1 MSKTRMGK
9 RVASLLLSLVMML
22 SLLPTTVYATGG
34 TGETSDVI
42 VEETNTSDDN
52 TVGGTTGNPELTGE
66 DEGGGAAN
74 VSEGETAT
82 VATIGSAT
90 YESLDEAITA
100 VADGQTIVVNA
111 GEYTLNGSLNYT
123 GKAFTIAAADGADVS
138 FDMSAAVAL
147 HGAKITFNNVTFD
160 YKTNGNYIGLQHT
173 DTLVYNNCTING
185 MVFLYAVNETFNGC
199 TFNQTSAGAYNV
211 WTYGAQNVAF
221 NGCTFNCVGRCVL
234 VYNEGANHKTDLTVT
249 KTSFNASAPVTGK
262 AAIEIDTSLM
272 AGGATITVDEQT
284 TAAGFD
290 NGSNSGNSLWN
301 DKMQTADT
309 NKNTTVTVAG
319 ETVFEPKATA
329 SAVATTKDG
338 REYATL
344 TEALAAVTESN
355 PLTSVTEEA
364 WPAATP
370 VYYNGSFYATI
381 GELLYDAQQKTGA
394 ITPENAPDTA
404 VIYCRPGTTI
414 PTGKASHPSFVT
426 STTIYG
432 NGATLS
438 GVTEW
443 DVENYYTL
451 TKDITINLYSL
462 NGGASVWG
470 TRRSDYAVTVNMV
483 DCKDAHEVLFNYGSG
498 NGRVDVTVKDSTF
511 LKSGGAAH
519 GWPVSINCLGSLLV
533 DGCTFDGVTTG
544 VVVNVKQPSENG
556 KMAVTVKN
564 STFNNVTGQDSNKG
578 ALRVTGQQACDI
590 DLTIENVAFTGT
602 HADPEDITIGNVKS
616 EENLGKVSYNIS
628 GTDASMTTH
637 KAGATEAAKETLVS
651 GTTYTG
657 TNAATAA
664 GDGTEANPYTLE
676 QLGTMTRQAY
686 IEAQNRLNGIMYV
699 TVGNYAYDTNG
710 VLGNGVRDD
719 TTGQIPDHSK
729 LNAYGEN
736 GYLGEKNDG
745 ANGKSVVFVGGSITS
760 GVTGYTSIDK
770 IGTSLLLAL
779 PAYTNVTFKGIT
791 FNNVMSFNYQLYTS
805 PWSQLGELKFDGC
818 TFNGIIVG
826 AIAAQTLTF
835 NKCVFENYTNT
846 TDANSSNPTWIRP
859 AYGNWTQGDNEGQGS
874 DFKSLTTINFT
885 DNKVTSTRPVKFEY
899 ISQWNITST
908 VTATGNSF
916 DISRQAGDTTI
927 KNVGLYLGA
936 HTDANAFNLVA
947 ENNTKSANTAAL
959 YTIPEGK
966 TSLPLGSTVKN
977 LAGEPVELTDALK
990 WKAGD
995 AETDKI
1001 VLETVEAVASVGSK
1015 QYGSLQAAIDA
1026 ASRNAT
1032 VTMLADTK
1040 ENVTISKALTL
1051 DLNGFT
1057 LNGGTEKGKPAL
1069 TITARIVT
1077 IKDSSE
1083 AQTGTIMREDTAENS
1098 GVSSHYV
1105 IDIQGNGWVIFKS
1118 GTVKN
1123 GSGAGGTK
1131 GASLVRVGD
1140 DSVKNYPGLVIN
1152 GGTFTQDNFIVI
1164 KVDRGHLT
1172 LNGGTLNSANTY
1184 AVENWF
1190 NATIKGGTVNGAV
1203 SSWTYSAGSNS
1214 TLTISGG
1221 TVNGDVT
1228 SVNYGDADKVAKVE
1242 ITDGTVNG
1250 QLDTRSYDP
1259 NTGEL
1264 TSIDDAAKATIKVS
1278 GGTFSSAVPAE
1289 YCAAGFIPTANA
1301 DGTYGVQQQQQV
1313 LAKIGDTA
1321 YYTMDAAFH
1330 AVQAGETIVMQRD
1343 YTTGAEQY
1351 SGNKSFAID
1360 LNGKTWTYTGTNTN
1374 HAAFEINYPDVTLTV
1389 KNGTVASNSMV
1400 GLIPSAMGVGGTITY
1415 DNAGLV
1421 FEGVTMT
1428 AKGHSGIETNGNN
1441 TNDAVT
1447 LKNST
1452 LNVPDGFGIYFP
1464 SSGTLTI
1471 DNSTINAKTM
1481 GVQVCAGSL
1490 SINAG
1495 SAITVTGDA
1504 VPKTENDGAI
1514 QDGAAISIVNRTG
1527 YKGLGDVTV
1536 TGGKFTAKAGNK
1548 AIKAYDWANNTETE
1562 FTAAEKVAVS
1572 GGTFSSAV
1580 PEGLCA
1586 TGYIPVANG
1595 DGTYGVEL
1603 SNYVVVGGIKGFE
1616 NTKFASFADAYDA
1629 IKPVLETIC
1638 EKDALGQ
1645 GTPANAAAFDAV
1657 FTDVK
1662 DGRATLTYT
1671 ITGNVTY
1678 DETGYAN
1685 LLTMGRRSSHYLTN
1699 ERHLINFKFVGAE
1712 ADRGATLTVNSN
1724 ITLPYEWWGEK
1735 ITTAISFENLT
1746 ITGSASN
1753 GLYTYQHYFE
1763 GIDFKV
1769 NNCTLKGIKIYNCAN
1784 VGGSYTITNSTL
1796 DGTGAP
1802 AGAYA
1807 IHLQGNET
1815 APLNITISGN
1825 QISGYDRGINIDQN
1839 TAVATIS
1846 GNTIGINDVNR
1857 SCIQL
1862 TRLASTEVKDNTL
1875 NLNGGN
1881 AFTLHKNL
1889 AAGSKINIAGNTVD
1903 GNGYLIYDD
1912 TKNAI
1917 DLTYTNNTI
1926 TGNVDTTKGVYDGKT
1941 HALTDGVDV
1950 VINGVKAAQIGDVK
1964 YETLQAAIDAAN
1976 NGETVTLLADATEDV
1991 TIDKN
1996 ITLDLGGKTLT
2007 NTGAGK
2013 ATVTIAKGATA
2024 TVQNGSI
2031 IGGTSYYN
2039 IQNNGIATFTGVT
2052 ATAGNTG
2059 SSMIDNWGTLTIES
2073 GTYEGGLNVVKSEEG
2088 STLTINGGKFTRDW
2102 APKYG
2107 VTGTILVYGTTTI
2120 KDGTFID
2127 KSTSNNARVV
2137 VTGVVEGYTSI
2148 TYVKGGSFTR
2158 TGSGNIFHGLGK
2170 ATSDN
2175 FEVSGGTFNKSISD
2189 GYCADGFIP
2198 TKNADGTY
2206 GVKEGKYVAQV
2217 GKYNKYESLA
2227 EAISHSSRSTIK
2239 LLANVT
2245 ENVTIPA
2252 GKTITLDLNGFTLN
2266 GGTGTAN
2273 AALYNLGTITIR
2285 DSSAAQTGTIKRDDA
2300 GIEGET
2306 SYYVIRNQGTM
2317 TIESGIVINNSGYRK
2332 VNSTGSMVGSSL
2344 ICNGDCDEG
2353 GTLTIK
2359 GGTFT
2364 QNNFIAIKNGVLGV
2378 LKVTGGTITSNHS
2391 AIQNWFEADITG
2403 GKITGQ
2409 LWTDAWEEGKS
2420 VGKTTIGGDA
2430 TFAGEIVMDITGSV
2444 APTLAINGGN
2454 LNVTR
2459 WRITNAAANAGAKPA
2474 VSGGTFSSAVK
2485 EEYCATGYIP
2495 KDNGDG
2501 TYGVKEGVYVAKV
2514 DNVKYETLQA
2524 AINAAKGNSTVRLL
2538 ANVTLT
2544 ETAVFPAGKTVHL
2557 NLVGHNITATGTAL
2571 RINGTTDI
2579 QSTGGVGTIESTGNV
2594 AVAVGN
2600 NASLTV
2606 YSGTLK
2612 GREGAVI
2619 TGTSTGAKI
2628 EIKKNA
2634 TLIATDNAVIAGN
2647 GSQRD
2652 GKPNTI
2658 LVRGGTFIGGIV
2670 TDGYIACGIYAPWND
2685 NVTVSGGTFNIT
2697 NGAGIVARA
2706 GTVKVT
2712 GGTFNCTGTAEG
2724 YVGDSKNKVPC
2735 AALVFDKAA
2744 KYPALTESSQI
2755 LVSGGSFSTDPAVNG
2770 ATLADGYVATQTDGM
2785 YKVAKADPTAE
2796 INGVKYDTLQA
2807 AINAAQ
2813 ATKGGATITLLK
2825 NINTESYYM
2834 VDGDNP
2840 VTIDLAGYNITGSGI
2855 SGLFY
2860 VTAKGD
2866 LTIKGKGTVTAVED
2880 NGAAMAVWVRSP
2892 IAKVTLEGGTYTQ
2905 QITNTADPHFD
2916 LIYVERGNVY
2926 VKGGTYKGATP
2937 DWTLNCYDEHYQSK
2951 EANIEVT
2958 GGTFVGFDP
2967 ANNKAEGENTNFV
2980 PAGYVSTKGADG
2992 NYTVEEYKPVEVWT
3006 GYSGAKVASY
3016 ATVAEAAEK
3025 LDGNKWIVIGKDY
3038 TLTEDFTIGGE
3049 NLDNLYLDVAEGATL
3064 TVAEGVTLTVAANAK
3079 RLGVRDGATLVN
3091 KGTIVVC
3098 GSSTSNG
3105 FAMLYGTFTGN
3116 ELTVPEGCF
3125 LDNNG
3130 KNFFATANENAV
3142 YEITF
3147 GDGTV
3152 KKTADSTNIKG
3163 GNVKQIK
3170 LLKDVTNGGWTLDS
3184 SSVGAEVVLDLNG
3197 HTISYNGANRYY
3209 ATLNVYTKVTIKN
3222 GTVKYEGSKR
3232 GAIDLVG
3239 QGDLTIER
3247 DVTIDGGDGFA
3258 IFTSGTSKLTVNGK
3272 VTANGNYAIA
3282 GNGSKDAGGYI
3293 DSCDIIVN
3301 GGAVIS
3307 ASKGIAIYHPEKG
3320 TVTINGGTITG
3331 HTGIEMCAGQL
3342 VVNGGSITSNGDN
3355 MDATGSQNAI
3365 LDGAAISI
3373 INRNYPGGVPTA
3385 VIKGGTFA
3393 ANGKDAQ
3400 TVKAYDYTGDK
3411 VAEWTAAGDN
3421 VNISGG
3427 TFSSIP
3433 TNMGVL
3439 CADGYKTVYDA
3450 YADMYNVVKQ
3460 DAKITVGK
3468 RLSIGNDLTI
3478 TYLVSMTDCTNPWVK
3493 FQFYNDDI
3501 KGYTTVEVKNY
3512 GTDTVTGP
3520 DGKPMDVFT
3529 FDFTGINPQRMT
3541 DTLKATVYA
3550 KDANGNV
3557 VEYQVD
3563 DYSVAQYCSNKLA
3576 KLGQN
3581 DPLRKLIGNLVAY
3594 GAAAQVYQNYR
3605 TDNLVSTVV
3614 SGAVSTDYTDRLSSV
3629 TQYTEKVLGTA
3640 GVNIKGKTLVLSNT
3654 FAVRVYFTV
3663 NKGVDIANVS
3673 FNVTANGKTDTVNS
3687 FEKDEKLGYYYF
3699 DYANLNA
3706 TQLDSEVK
3714 FESFVNETGVG
3725 DMVTYSVNTYL
3736 AKKMPNYDKSS
3747 NAYKLMAEL
3756 FNYGCACTEYAS
3768 K

>member
-34 TGETSDVI
+34 TGETNGAI
-42 VEETNTSDDN
+42 VEANTSDDN
-52 TVGGTTGNPELTGE
+52 TVGETTGNPELTGE

-90 YESLDEAITA
+90 YETLDEAIAA
-100 VADGQTIVVNA
+100 VADGETIVVNA
-111 GEYTLNGSLNYT
+111 GEYTLNGSLAYAD
-123 GKAFTIAAADGADVS
+123 KAFTIAAAEGAKVS

-160 YKTNGNYIGLQHT
+160 YKTNGNYIGLQHA

-185 MVFLYAVNETFNGC
+185 MVFLYAVNETFNSC
-199 TFNQTSAGAYNV
+199 TFNQTSADAYNV

-221 NGCTFNCVGRCVL
+221 NGCTFNCVGKAVL
-234 VYNEGANHKTDLTVT
+234 VYNEGAIAKTDLTVT
-249 KTSFNASAPVTGK
+249 NTEFNASAPVAGK

-272 AGGATITVDEQT
+272 EGGATITVDDKT
-284 TAAGFD
+284 TAEGFD
-290 NGSNSGNSLWN
+290 NGFNSGNPLWN
-301 DKMQTADT
+301 DKKQTADT

-319 ETVFEPKATA
+319 EKVFEPKATA

-370 VYYNGSFYATI
+370 VYYDGNFYATI
-381 GELLYDAQQKTGA
+381 GELLYGAQQNTGA

-470 TRRSDYAVTVNMV
+470 TRRSDYTVTVNMV

-556 KMAVTVKN
+556 AMAVTVKN

-637 KAGATEAAKETLVS
+637 KAGATEATKETLVS

-676 QLGTMTRQAY
+676 QLGAMTRQEY
-686 IEAQNRLNGIMYV
+686 IAAQNRLNGIMYV
-699 TVGNYAYDTNG
+699 TVGNYAYDING

-826 AIAAQTLTF
+826 AIAAKTLTF

-899 ISQWNITST
+899 ISQWDITST

-916 DISRQAGDTTI
+916 DISKQAGDTII

-947 ENNTKSANTAAL
+947 ENNTKSENTAAL

-977 LAGEPVELTDALK
+977 LAGDPVELTDALK

-995 AETDKI
+995 AETGKI
-1001 VLETVEAVASVGSK
+1001 VLKTVEAVASVGSK

-1026 ASRNAT
+1026 ATAGQTVTLLTNVNENVEIAAGKELTLDLNGKTLSGGTGTAKAALYNLGTITIQDTSAAKTGTIKRDDNGTVGETSYYVIRNQGTMTIESGIVSNNSGYRKTNPTGSMIGSSLICNGDCDGGSTLTIKGGTFTQNNFIAIKNGALGVLHVSGGTITSNHSAIQNWFKADITGGEIKGQPWTDAYKADESVGQTTIGGDAKFTGEIVMDIAGSVAPTLAINGGNLNVTNWRITSAAASVGAKPSVSGGTFSSAVPAEYCAEGFIPVKNADGTYGVKAGAYVAQIGDVKYETLQAAIDAVKANETIYVLGNIDLGTDELSTYDVKTTVKNVTIDLGGYTVTSAGRFTVYLKVNGWTIQNGTIQNTNASTTYGTLYVGGSSNSTTLKNLTVESKTNGVQFAIASSKNGIKASITVEDGTKISGNYGVYMKGQPKPWRDTRDGQEILNVNGGEITGTTAAIAVFGAGKGNTKAGVIVNINGGKVYSDSYAIAGNGSSVLENTTINISGGKVFSNKDTAIYHPQAGTVTISGGEVYGVTGGVQMCAGTLNVTGGTISATGNGDVSGKTGDGSIPDGAAVSIVNRAYPAGAPTMTISGGTFTSAAGVGAVQAYGWKNNSQQTWDKPNASVSGGTFSSAVKEEYCATGYIPKDNGDGTYGVKEGVYVAKVDNVKYETLQAAINAAKRNAT
-1032 VTMLADTK
+1032 VTMLANTR
-1040 ENVTISKALTL
+1040 ENVTISTPYLTL

-1069 TITARIVT
+1069 TVTARVT
-1077 IKDSSE
+1077 VKDSST

-1105 IDIQGNGWVIFKS
+1105 IDVQGNGWLTFES
-1118 GTVKN
+1118 GIVKN
-1123 GSGAGGTK
+1123 NSGNAAGK

-1140 DSVKNYPGLVIN
+1140 DSVAKYPGLNIK
-1152 GGTFTQDNFIVI
+1152 GGTFTQNNFIVI
-1164 KVDRGHLT
+1164 KVDRGDLF
-1172 LNGGTLNSANTY
+1172 LNGGTLNSTDSY
-1184 AVENWF
+1184 AIEDWHR
-1190 NATIKGGTVNGAV
+1190 ATIKGGTVNGTVAA
-1203 SSWTYSAGSNS
+1203 WTYSGGYSS
-1214 TLTISGG
+1214 SLEISGG
-1221 TVNGDVT
+1221 TINGDVT
-1228 SVNYGDADKVAKVE
+1228 SVNYDNADGKKATVA
-1242 ITDGTVNG
+1242 ITGGTING
-1250 QLDTRSYDP
+1250 ELDTRSYDP
-1259 NTGEL
+1259 KTNKL
-1264 TSIDDAAKATIKVS
+1264 TSISDATKATIEVTA
-1278 GGTFSSAVPAE
+1278 GTFAKD
-1289 YCAAGFIPTANA
+1289 PTKYLVEGSTVKTNS
-1301 DGTYGVQQQQQV
+1301 DGTFGVEKAY
-1313 LAKIGDTA
+1313 LATVGETS
-1321 YYTMDAAFH
+1321 YYTMEEAFK
-1330 AVQAGETIVMQRD
+1330 AQTASGKPIVMLRD
-1343 YTTGAEQY
+1343 YTTGSPFN
-1351 SGNKSFAID
+1351 SGTINRTVD
-1360 LNGKTWTYTGTNTN
+1360 LNGYTWTCTGTDTN
-1374 HAAFEINYPDVTLTV
+1374 SAAFEINNPDVTLTV
-1389 KNGTVASNSMV
+1389 KNGEVVSSQLV
-1400 GLIPSAMGVGGTITY
+1400 GLIPSAMGGTIKY

-1421 FEGVTMT
+1421 FEDVVMT
-1428 AKGHSGIETNGNN
+1428 TTAHSGIETNGNN

-1495 SAITVTGDA
+1495 SAITVIGDA

-1536 TGGKFTAKAGNK
+1536 TGGKFTAKTGNE

-1562 FTAAEKVAVS
+1562 FTAAEKV
-1572 GGTFSSAV
+1572 
-1580 PEGLCA
+1580 
-1586 TGYIPVANG
+1586 
-1595 DGTYGVEL
+1595 
-1603 SNYVVVGGIKGFE
+1603 
-1616 NTKFASFADAYDA
+1616 
-1629 IKPVLETIC
+1629 
-1638 EKDALGQ
+1638 
-1645 GTPANAAAFDAV
+1645 
-1657 FTDVK
+1657 
-1662 DGRATLTYT
+1662 
-1671 ITGNVTY
+1671 
-1678 DETGYAN
+1678 
-1685 LLTMGRRSSHYLTN
+1685 
-1699 ERHLINFKFVGAE
+1699 
-1712 ADRGATLTVNSN
+1712 
-1724 ITLPYEWWGEK
+1724 
-1735 ITTAISFENLT
+1735 
-1746 ITGSASN
+1746 
-1753 GLYTYQHYFE
+1753 
-1763 GIDFKV
+1763 
-1769 NNCTLKGIKIYNCAN
+1769 
-1784 VGGSYTITNSTL
+1784 
-1796 DGTGAP
+1796 
-1802 AGAYA
+1802 
-1807 IHLQGNET
+1807 
-1815 APLNITISGN
+1815 
-1825 QISGYDRGINIDQN
+1825 
-1839 TAVATIS
+1839 
-1846 GNTIGINDVNR
+1846 
-1857 SCIQL
+1857 
-1862 TRLASTEVKDNTL
+1862 
-1875 NLNGGN
+1875 
-1881 AFTLHKNL
+1881 
-1889 AAGSKINIAGNTVD
+1889 
-1903 GNGYLIYDD
+1903 
-1912 TKNAI
+1912 
-1917 DLTYTNNTI
+1917 
-1926 TGNVDTTKGVYDGKT
+1926 
-1941 HALTDGVDV
+1941 
-1950 VINGVKAAQIGDVK
+1950 
-1964 YETLQAAIDAAN
+1964 
-1976 NGETVTLLADATEDV
+1976 
-1991 TIDKN
+1991 
-1996 ITLDLGGKTLT
+1996 
-2007 NTGAGK
+2007 
-2013 ATVTIAKGATA
+2013 
-2024 TVQNGSI
+2024 
-2031 IGGTSYYN
+2031 
-2039 IQNNGIATFTGVT
+2039 
-2052 ATAGNTG
+2052 
-2059 SSMIDNWGTLTIES
+2059 
-2073 GTYEGGLNVVKSEEG
+2073 
-2088 STLTINGGKFTRDW
+2088 
-2102 APKYG
+2102 
-2107 VTGTILVYGTTTI
+2107 
-2120 KDGTFID
+2120 
-2127 KSTSNNARVV
+2127 
-2137 VTGVVEGYTSI
+2137 
-2148 TYVKGGSFTR
+2148 
-2158 TGSGNIFHGLGK
+2158 
-2170 ATSDN
+2170 
-2175 FEVSGGTFNKSISD
+2175 
-2189 GYCADGFIP
+2189 
-2198 TKNADGTY
+2198 
-2206 GVKEGKYVAQV
+2206 
-2217 GKYNKYESLA
+2217 
-2227 EAISHSSRSTIK
+2227 
-2239 LLANVT
+2239 
-2245 ENVTIPA
+2245 
-2252 GKTITLDLNGFTLN
+2252 
-2266 GGTGTAN
+2266 
-2273 AALYNLGTITIR
+2273 
-2285 DSSAAQTGTIKRDDA
+2285 
-2300 GIEGET
+2300 
-2306 SYYVIRNQGTM
+2306 
-2317 TIESGIVINNSGYRK
+2317 
-2332 VNSTGSMVGSSL
+2332 
-2344 ICNGDCDEG
+2344 
-2353 GTLTIK
+2353 
-2359 GGTFT
+2359 
-2364 QNNFIAIKNGVLGV
+2364 
-2378 LKVTGGTITSNHS
+2378 
-2391 AIQNWFEADITG
+2391 
-2403 GKITGQ
+2403 
-2409 LWTDAWEEGKS
+2409 
-2420 VGKTTIGGDA
+2420 
-2430 TFAGEIVMDITGSV
+2430 
-2444 APTLAINGGN
+2444 
-2454 LNVTR
+2454 
-2459 WRITNAAANAGAKPA
+2459 A

-2524 AINAAKGNSTVRLL
+2524 AIAAANAG
-2538 ANVTLT
+2538 
-2544 ETAVFPAGKTVHL
+2544 
-2557 NLVGHNITATGTAL
+2557 
-2571 RINGTTDI
+2571 D
-2579 QSTGGVGTIESTGNV
+2579 
-2594 AVAVGN
+2594 
-2600 NASLTV
+2600 
-2606 YSGTLK
+2606 
-2612 GREGAVI
+2612 
-2619 TGTSTGAKI
+2619 
-2628 EIKKNA
+2628 
-2634 TLIATDNAVIAGN
+2634 
-2647 GSQRD
+2647 
-2652 GKPNTI
+2652 
-2658 LVRGGTFIGGIV
+2658 
-2670 TDGYIACGIYAPWND
+2670 
-2685 NVTVSGGTFNIT
+2685 
-2697 NGAGIVARA
+2697 
-2706 GTVKVT
+2706 TVK
-2712 GGTFNCTGTAEG
+2712 
-2724 YVGDSKNKVPC
+2724 
-2735 AALVFDKAA
+2735 
-2744 KYPALTESSQI
+2744 
-2755 LVSGGSFSTDPAVNG
+2755 
-2770 ATLADGYVATQTDGM
+2770 
-2785 YKVAKADPTAE
+2785 
-2796 INGVKYDTLQA
+2796 
-2807 AINAAQ
+2807 
-2813 ATKGGATITLLK
+2813 LLRD
-2825 NINTESYYM
+2825 INTPEISYM
-2834 VDGDNP
+2834 ISKSL
-2840 VTIDLAGYNITGSGI
+2840 TIDLNGMTVTGSGYDAVFQI
-2855 SGLFY
+2855 DNAD
-2860 VTAKGD
+2860 AKVV
-2866 LTIKGKGTVTAVED
+2866 IKNGKVVAVEQS
-2880 NGAAMAVWVRSP
+2880 GSAGKYTMAIWASK
-2892 IAKVTLEGGTYTQ
+2892 AGCEVTLEGLDVSQ
-2905 QITNTADPHFD
+2905 KITHTDDPQMD
-2916 LIYVERGNVY
+2916 MIYAS
-2926 VKGGTYKGATP
+2926 GGTITINSGNFVSGTP
-2937 DWTLNCYDEHYQSK
+2937 EWTLNCYDTSYK
-2951 EANIEVT
+2951 NGTANIIVK

-2967 ANNKAEGENTNFV
+2967 ANNKAEGKGTNFV
-2980 PAGYVSTKGADG
+2980 AAGYVSRMDEDG
-2992 NYTVEEYKPVEVWT
+2992 SYTV
-3006 GYSGAKVASY
+3006 
-3016 ATVAEAAEK
+3016 
-3025 LDGNKWIVIGKDY
+3025 
-3038 TLTEDFTIGGE
+3038 
-3049 NLDNLYLDVAEGATL
+3049 
-3064 TVAEGVTLTVAANAK
+3064 
-3079 RLGVRDGATLVN
+3079 
-3091 KGTIVVC
+3091 
-3098 GSSTSNG
+3098 
-3105 FAMLYGTFTGN
+3105 
-3116 ELTVPEGCF
+3116 VPE
-3125 LDNNG
+3125 
-3130 KNFFATANENAV
+3130 
-3142 YEITF
+3142 
-3147 GDGTV
+3147 
-3152 KKTADSTNIKG
+3152 
-3163 GNVKQIK
+3163 
-3170 LLKDVTNGGWTLDS
+3170 
-3184 SSVGAEVVLDLNG
+3184 
-3197 HTISYNGANRYY
+3197 
-3209 ATLNVYTKVTIKN
+3209 
-3222 GTVKYEGSKR
+3222 
-3232 GAIDLVG
+3232 
-3239 QGDLTIER
+3239 
-3247 DVTIDGGDGFA
+3247 
-3258 IFTSGTSKLTVNGK
+3258 
-3272 VTANGNYAIA
+3272 
-3282 GNGSKDAGGYI
+3282 
-3293 DSCDIIVN
+3293 
-3301 GGAVIS
+3301 
-3307 ASKGIAIYHPEKG
+3307 
-3320 TVTINGGTITG
+3320 
-3331 HTGIEMCAGQL
+3331 
-3342 VVNGGSITSNGDN
+3342 
-3355 MDATGSQNAI
+3355 
-3365 LDGAAISI
+3365 
-3373 INRNYPGGVPTA
+3373 
-3385 VIKGGTFA
+3385 
-3393 ANGKDAQ
+3393 
-3400 TVKAYDYTGDK
+3400 
-3411 VAEWTAAGDN
+3411 
-3421 VNISGG
+3421 
-3427 TFSSIP
+3427 
-3433 TNMGVL
+3433 
-3439 CADGYKTVYDA
+3439 
-3450 YADMYNVVKQ
+3450 

-3478 TYLVSMTDCTNPWVK
+3478 TYLVSLTDCTNPWVK

-3629 TQYTEKVLGTA
+3629 TQYTGKVTGAA
-3640 GVNIKGKTLVLSNT
+3640 GVTIKGKTLVLSNT

-3673 FNVTANGKTDTVNS
+3673 FKVTANGKTDTVNS

>member
-34 TGETSDVI
+34 TGETNGAI

-52 TVGGTTGNPELTGE
+52 TAGGTTGNPELTGE
-66 DEGGGAAN
+66 DEGGGGTIG
-74 VSEGETAT
+74 SEGETVT

-90 YESLDEAITA
+90 YESLDAAITA
-100 VADGQTIVVNA
+100 VADGETIVVNA

-123 GKAFTIAAADGADVS
+123 GKAFTIAAADGAKVS

-173 DTLVYNNCTING
+173 DTLVYNNCIING
-185 MVFLYAVNETFNGC
+185 MVFLYAVNETFNSC

-221 NGCTFNCVGRCVL
+221 NGCQFFCAGKAVL
-234 VYNEGANHKTDLTVT
+234 VYNEGAVAKTDLTVKDT
-249 KTSFNASAPVTGK
+249 KFIASAPVEDK

-272 AGGATITVDEQT
+272 AGGATITVDDKT

-290 NGSNSGNSLWN
+290 NGSNSGNPLWN
-301 DKMQTADT
+301 DKKQTTDT
-309 NKNTTVTVAG
+309 NKNTTVIVNG
-319 ETVFEPKATA
+319 VEVFVPKATVVKPVSVNGTSYETLEDA
-329 SAVATTKDG
+329 IDAATPDANGVVTYEISGKVDVTATGWVQVAKSGLTGLTAVKFVGTTDDAKICINGGLAILADQN
-338 REYATL
+338 YDIDVSF
-344 TEALAAVTESN
+344 EALALSKLNPTYGGDYGHSTNYFTTWLRNSGAAENTVTYTNCTFPNGVSN
-355 PLTSVTEEA
+355 NQ
-364 WPAATP
+364 
-370 VYYNGSFYATI
+370 YG
-381 GELLYDAQQKTGA
+381 KTVFDNCKF
-394 ITPENAPDTA
+394 T
-404 VIYCRPGTTI
+404 
-414 PTGKASHPSFVT
+414 
-426 STTIYG
+426 
-432 NGATLS
+432 NGATGL
-438 GVTEW
+438 
-443 DVENYYTL
+443 Y
-451 TKDITINLYSL
+451 NL
-462 NGGASVWG
+462 W
-470 TRRSDYAVTVNMV
+470 
-483 DCKDAHEVLFNYGSG
+483 NYGG
-498 NGRVDVTVKDSTF
+498 STE
-511 LKSGGAAH
+511 
-519 GWPVSINCLGSLLV
+519 I
-533 DGCTFDGVTTG
+533 
-544 VVVNVKQPSENG
+544 
-556 KMAVTVKN
+556 KN
-564 STFNNVTGQDSNKG
+564 SS
-578 ALRVTGQQACDI
+578 
-590 DLTIENVAFTGT
+590 FTGT
-602 HADPEDITIGNVKS
+602 RGIKAYSEGVDGGQIEVADTTFNGLGEKAAIVVSKATTVTLNKVDATECTKGLLQKDIDGGSLKTTIEANGTGISGKFDITATTTADAAKN
-616 EENLGKVSYNIS
+616 EFNIS
-628 GTDASMTTH
+628 AGTFTSEVSNDYCADGFEV
-637 KAGATEAAKETLVS
+637 KANDN
-651 GTTYTG
+651 GTYG
-657 TNAATAA
+657 VVEAATAA

-676 QLGTMTRQAY
+676 QLGAMTRQAY
-686 IEAQNRLNGIMYV
+686 IDAQDRLNGIMYV
-699 TVGNYAYDTNG
+699 TVGNYAYDING

-760 GVTGYTSIDK
+760 GVTGYTSIDH

-779 PAYTNVTFKGIT
+779 PAYTDVTFKGIT

-835 NKCVFENYTNT
+835 NGCVFENYTNT
-846 TDANSSNPTWIRP
+846 TAPNSSNPTWIRP
-859 AYGNWTQGDNEGQGS
+859 AYGNWAQGDNEGQGS

-885 DNKVTSTRPVKFEY
+885 GNTVTSTRPVKFEY
-899 ISQWNITST
+899 ISQWDITST

-916 DISRQAGDTTI
+916 DISKQDGDTTI

-947 ENNTKSANTAAL
+947 ENNTKSENTAAL

-995 AETDKI
+995 ATADKI

-1015 QYGSLQAAIDA
+1015 QYGSLQAAINA
-1026 ASRNAT
+1026 AGKNAT

-1077 IKDSSE
+1077 IEDSSE

-1105 IDIQGNGWVIFKS
+1105 IDIQGNGWVNFKS

-1140 DSVKNYPGLVIN
+1140 DSVKKYPGLVIN

-1278 GGTFSSAVPAE
+1278 GGTFNNAVEAR
-1289 YCAAGFIPTANA
+1289 YCDEGYMPVQIS
-1301 DGTYGVQQQQQV
+1301 DGKYGVQQQQQV

-1421 FEGVTMT
+1421 FENVTMT

-1548 AIKAYDWANNTETE
+1548 AIKAYDWANKTASE
-1562 FTAAEKVAVS
+1562 FTAADKVAVS

-1586 TGYIPVANG
+1586 NGYIPVANG
-1595 DGTYGVEL
+1595 DGTYGVKE
-1603 SNYVVVGGIKGFE
+1603 
-1616 NTKFASFADAYDA
+1616 
-1629 IKPVLETIC
+1629 
-1638 EKDALGQ
+1638 
-1645 GTPANAAAFDAV
+1645 
-1657 FTDVK
+1657 
-1662 DGRATLTYT
+1662 
-1671 ITGNVTY
+1671 
-1678 DETGYAN
+1678 
-1685 LLTMGRRSSHYLTN
+1685 
-1699 ERHLINFKFVGAE
+1699 
-1712 ADRGATLTVNSN
+1712 
-1724 ITLPYEWWGEK
+1724 
-1735 ITTAISFENLT
+1735 
-1746 ITGSASN
+1746 
-1753 GLYTYQHYFE
+1753 
-1763 GIDFKV
+1763 
-1769 NNCTLKGIKIYNCAN
+1769 
-1784 VGGSYTITNSTL
+1784 
-1796 DGTGAP
+1796 
-1802 AGAYA
+1802 
-1807 IHLQGNET
+1807 
-1815 APLNITISGN
+1815 
-1825 QISGYDRGINIDQN
+1825 
-1839 TAVATIS
+1839 
-1846 GNTIGINDVNR
+1846 
-1857 SCIQL
+1857 
-1862 TRLASTEVKDNTL
+1862 
-1875 NLNGGN
+1875 
-1881 AFTLHKNL
+1881 
-1889 AAGSKINIAGNTVD
+1889 
-1903 GNGYLIYDD
+1903 
-1912 TKNAI
+1912 
-1917 DLTYTNNTI
+1917 
-1926 TGNVDTTKGVYDGKT
+1926 GVYV
-1941 HALTDGVDV
+1941 A
-1950 VINGVKAAQIGDVK
+1950 KADNVK
-1964 YETLQAAIDAAN
+1964 YETLKDAINAAKDGDI
-1976 NGETVTLLADATEDV
+1976 VMLLADATEDV
-1991 TIDKN
+1991 TINKN

-2039 IQNNGIATFTGVT
+2039 IQNNGIATFEGIT
-2052 ATAGNTG
+2052 ATGNNVA
-2059 SSMIDNWGTLTIES
+2059 SLVDNFGTLTINS
-2073 GTYEGGLNVVKSEEG
+2073 GSYTGGLDTIKNEPGAKLTISGGEF
-2088 STLTINGGKFTRDW
+2088 TLTK
-2102 APKYG
+2102 
-2107 VTGTILVYGTTTI
+2107 GTSKG
-2120 KDGTFID
+2120 F
-2127 KSTSNNARVV
+2127 
-2137 VTGVVEGYTSI
+2137 TGVVFNYGDLTI
-2148 TYVKGGSFTR
+2148 TGGTFTQSDKSAPYGQAQVIHTDNKSGSSAPSTVI
-2158 TGSGNIFHGLGK
+2158 TGGTFKNLCTRSTAWVVR
-2170 ATSDN
+2170 ATN
-2175 FEVSGGTFNKSISD
+2175 AAAGATKVSGGTFNKSISD
-2189 GYCADGFIP
+2189 DYCADGFIP

-2206 GVKEGKYVAQV
+2206 GVKAGKYVAQI
-2217 GKYNKYESLA
+2217 GSKKYETLA
-2227 EAISHSSRSTIK
+2227 DAIRLAAKGKTIT

-2245 ENVTIPA
+2245 ENVEITA
-2252 GKTITLDLNGFTLN
+2252 NKNLTLDLNGFTLN
-2266 GGTGTAN
+2266 GGTGTAK
-2273 AALYNLGTITIR
+2273 AALYNLGTITIQ
-2285 DSSAAQTGTIKRDDA
+2285 DTSEAKTGTIKRDDT
-2300 GIEGET
+2300 GIVGET

-2317 TIESGIVINNSGYRK
+2317 TIESGTVINNSGYRK
-2332 VNSTGSMVGSSL
+2332 ANSTGSMIGSSL

-2364 QNNFIAIKNGVLGV
+2364 QNNFIAIKNGALGV
-2378 LKVTGGTITSNHS
+2378 LHVTGGTITSNHS
-2391 AIQNWFEADITG
+2391 AIQNWFKADITG
-2403 GKITGQ
+2403 GEIKGQ
-2409 LWTDAWEEGKS
+2409 LWTDAWKEGES
-2420 VGKTTIGGDA
+2420 VGETKIGGDA
-2430 TFAGEIVMDITGSV
+2430 KFSGEIVMDITGSV

-2454 LNVTR
+2454 LNVTN

-2495 KDNGDG
+2495 TANADG

-2557 NLVGHNITATGTAL
+2557 NLVGHSITATGTAL

-2579 QSTGGVGTIESTGNV
+2579 QSTGSVGTIESTGNV

-2628 EIKKNA
+2628 EIRKNA

-2724 YVGDSKNKVPC
+2724 WVGDSKNKVPC
-2735 AALVFDKAA
+2735 AALVFDEAA
-2744 KYPALTESSQI
+2744 NYPALTADSKI
-2755 LVSGGSFSTDPAVNG
+2755 LVSGGSFSTDPAANG
-2770 ATLADGYVATQTDGM
+2770 ATLVDGYVATQTDGM

-2834 VDGDNP
+2834 VNGDNP

-2860 VTAKGD
+2860 VTVKGD
-2866 LTIKGKGTVTAVED
+2866 LTIKGEGTVTAVED
-2880 NGAAMAVWVRSP
+2880 NGAAMAVWVRSSL
-2892 IAKVTLEGGTYTQ
+2892 AKVTLEGGTYTQ

-2926 VKGGTYKGATP
+2926 VKGGTYEGATP
-2937 DWTLNCYDEHYQSK
+2937 DWTLNCKDEYYQSK

-2967 ANNKAEGENTNFV
+2967 ANNKAEGKNTSFV
-2980 PAGYVSTKGADG
+2980 AEGYVSTKGADG
-2992 NYTVEEYKPVEVWT
+2992 NFVVTEV
-3006 GYSGAKVASY
+3006 KVAEVNGVAY
-3016 ATVAEAAEK
+3016 ATLSEAIA
-3025 LDGNKWIVIGKDY
+3025 
-3038 TLTEDFTIGGE
+3038 
-3049 NLDNLYLDVAEGATL
+3049 
-3064 TVAEGVTLTVAANAK
+3064 AANA
-3079 RLGVRDGATLVN
+3079 
-3091 KGTIVVC
+3091 
-3098 GSSTSNG
+3098 
-3105 FAMLYGTFTGN
+3105 
-3116 ELTVPEGCF
+3116 
-3125 LDNNG
+3125 
-3130 KNFFATANENAV
+3130 
-3142 YEITF
+3142 
-3147 GDGTV
+3147 GDTV
-3152 KKTADSTNIKG
+3152 K
-3163 GNVKQIK
+3163 
-3170 LLKDVTNGGWTLDS
+3170 LLRDINTPEISYMISKSLTI
-3184 SSVGAEVVLDLNG
+3184 DLNG
-3197 HTISYNGANRYY
+3197 MTVTGSGYDAVFQIDNAD
-3209 ATLNVYTKVTIKN
+3209 AKVVIKN
-3222 GTVKYEGSKR
+3222 GKVVAVEQSGSAGKYTM
-3232 GAIDLVG
+3232 AIW
-3239 QGDLTIER
+3239 
-3247 DVTIDGGDGFA
+3247 
-3258 IFTSGTSKLTVNGK
+3258 
-3272 VTANGNYAIA
+3272 
-3282 GNGSKDAGGYI
+3282 
-3293 DSCDIIVN
+3293 
-3301 GGAVIS
+3301 
-3307 ASKGIAIYHPEKG
+3307 ASKAGCEVTLEGLDVSQKITHTDDPQMDMIYAS
-3320 TVTINGGTITG
+3320 GGTITINSG
-3331 HTGIEMCAGQL
+3331 NFVSGTPAWTLNCNDASYK
-3342 VVNGGSITSNGDN
+3342 NGTAN
-3355 MDATGSQNAI
+3355 
-3365 LDGAAISI
+3365 I
-3373 INRNYPGGVPTA
+3373 IV
-3385 VIKGGTFA
+3385 KGGTFVGFDPANNKAEGKGTNFVA
-3393 ANGKDAQ
+3393 AGYVSRMDEDGSYTVVPEDTKIDVKRSLTLGNTLIMNYKVLLPEGYTNPHIVFESYDA
-3400 TVKAYDYTGDK
+3400 KAGAFYSVPVADYTLQ
-3411 VAEWTAAGDN
+3411 T
-3421 VNISGG
+3421 
-3427 TFSSIP
+3427 T
-3433 TNMGVL
+3433 
-3439 CADGYKTVYDA
+3439 
-3450 YADMYNVVKQ
+3450 
-3460 DAKITVGK
+3460 GK
-3468 RLSIGNDLTI
+3468 ETR
-3478 TYLVSMTDCTNPWVK
+3478 Y
-3493 FQFYNDDI
+3493 
-3501 KGYTTVEVKNY
+3501 
-3512 GTDTVTGP
+3512 
-3520 DGKPMDVFT
+3520 VFA
-3529 FDFTGINPQRMT
+3529 FTETNPQRMT

-3550 KDANGNV
+3550 TKGETEKAFPI
-3557 VEYQVD
+3557 D
-3563 DYSVAQYCSNKLA
+3563 DYSVANYC
-3576 KLGQN
+3576 N
-3581 DPLRKLIGNLVAY
+3581 DLLVSDANENGAYNELVGNLVAY
-3594 GAAAQVYQNYR
+3594 GTAAQLYQNYH
-3605 TDNLVSTVV
+3605 TDKLVKDVVNGGTTVTYPISEAVEVNNLNKVTGGVVIETKSLVLNNAFAIRVKFTLEDNTTIDQVKFTVQV
-3614 SGAVSTDYTDRLSSV
+3614 D
-3629 TQYTEKVLGTA
+3629 
-3640 GVNIKGKTLVLSNT
+3640 GKTTTVESFHEGTLSNGT
-3654 FAVRVYFTV
+3654 
-3663 NKGVDIANVS
+3663 S
-3673 FNVTANGKTDTVNS
+3673 C
-3687 FEKDEKLGYYYF
+3687 YYF
-3699 DYANLNA
+3699 DFADLNSR
-3706 TQLDSEVK
+3706 QLGS
-3714 FESFVNETGVG
+3714 T
-3725 DMVTYSVNTYL
+3725 VTFTAVVDGTNNDVLEFSANTYL
-3736 AKKMPNYDKSS
+3736 
-3747 NAYKLMAEL
+3747 KLMAGREGVSTKL
-3756 FNYGCACTEYAS
+3756 MDLLTTLYSYGCACGAF

>member
-1 MSKTRMGK
+1 M
-9 RVASLLLSLVMML
+9 
-22 SLLPTTVYATGG
+22 Y
-34 TGETSDVI
+34 D
-42 VEETNTSDDN
+42 
-52 TVGGTTGNPELTGE
+52 
-66 DEGGGAAN
+66 
-74 VSEGETAT
+74 
-82 VATIGSAT
+82 
-90 YESLDEAITA
+90 
-100 VADGQTIVVNA
+100 
-111 GEYTLNGSLNYT
+111 
-123 GKAFTIAAADGADVS
+123 
-138 FDMSAAVAL
+138 
-147 HGAKITFNNVTFD
+147 
-160 YKTNGNYIGLQHT
+160 
-173 DTLVYNNCTING
+173 NCTING
-185 MVFLYAVNETFNGC
+185 MVFLYAVNETFNNC
-199 TFNQTSAGAYNV
+199 TFSQTSAGAYNV

-234 VYNEGANHKTDLTVT
+234 VYNEGAIAKTDLTVENT
-249 KTSFNASAPVTGK
+249 EFNASAPAEGK

-272 AGGATITVDEQT
+272 AGGATITVDDKT
-284 TAAGFD
+284 TATGFAAGSKS
-290 NGSNSGNSLWN
+290 GSTLWN
-301 DKMQTADT
+301 DKKQTADT

-319 ETVFEPKATA
+319 KKVFEPVATA

-381 GELLYDAQQKTGA
+381 GELLYGAQQKTGA
-394 ITPENAPDTA
+394 IAPENAPDTA

-556 KMAVTVKN
+556 KMDVTVKN
-564 STFNNVTGQDSNKG
+564 STFNDVTGQDSNKG
-578 ALRVTGQQACDI
+578 ALRVTGQKACDI
-590 DLTIENVAFTGT
+590 GLTIENVKFTGT

-616 EENLGKVSYNIS
+616 EENLGKVSYTIS

-637 KAGATEAAKETLVS
+637 KAGATEATKETLAS

-657 TNAATAA
+657 TNAATAT
-664 GDGTEANPYTLE
+664 GDGTEANPYTLA
-676 QLGTMTRQAY
+676 QLGAMTRQEY
-686 IEAQNRLNGIMYV
+686 IDAQKRLNGTMYV
-699 TVGNYAYDTNG
+699 TVGDYTYDTNG

-719 TTGQIPDHSK
+719 TTGQTPDHSK

-736 GYLGEKNDG
+736 GYLGGKNDG

-760 GVTGYTSIDK
+760 GVTGYTSIDE

-779 PAYTNVTFKGIT
+779 PAYTKVTFKGTT

-835 NKCVFENYTNT
+835 NKCEFKNYTNT
-846 TDANSSNPTWIRP
+846 TAPNSSNPTWIRP

-874 DFKSLTTINFT
+874 DFKSLTAINFT
-885 DNKVTSTRPVKFEY
+885 GNTVTSTRPVKFEY
-899 ISQWNITST
+899 ISQWDITST
-908 VTATGNSF
+908 VTATGNTF
-916 DISRQAGDTTI
+916 DISKQDGDTAI

-947 ENNTKSANTAAL
+947 ENNTKSENTAAL

-977 LAGEPVELTDALK
+977 LAGEPVELADALK

-995 AETDKI
+995 AATDKI
-1001 VLETVEAVASVGSK
+1001 VLKTVEAVASVGSK

-1026 ASRNAT
+1026 ATAGQT
-1032 VTMLADTK
+1032 VTLLTNVN
-1040 ENVTISKALTL
+1040 ENVEIAAGKELTL
-1051 DLNGFT
+1051 DLNGKTLSGGTGTAKAALSNLGTITIQDTSAAKTGTIKRDDKGTVGETSYYVIRNQGTMTIESGIVSNNSGYRKTNPTGSMIGSSLICNGDCDGGSTLTIKGGTFTQNNFIAIKNGALGVLHVSGGTITSNHSAIQNWFKADITGGEIKGQLWTDAYKADESVGQTTIGGDAKFTGEIVMDIAGSVAPTLAINGGNLNVTNWRITSAAASVGAKPSVSGGTFSSAVPAEYCAEGFIPVKNADGTYGVKAGAYVAQIGDVKYETLQAAFDAAKTGDTVTLLQDITLTEQVNITKALDGLTLDGNNKTITCATATDPLSGGKSALYFGNANNKLYCTGIKIKDLTMTGTARFAIFLCGGTTTEFTNVNISGNYYIAVNLYGTHGATMTNCHISNTTTGTDQYISGVWSNVASQNPLKLVNSTVDVIAINTYTTANTLAPKIFIDKDSSAEIHTFDDGSVSGNKRLCVSTESKGTYTIKEYIDNEWVDIRVAEVLNTKGESQGTYGSLQAAINAAKRDYTVKLLSNTRENVTVSQNNIVLELNGYT

-1069 TITARIVT
+1069 KVDNARVT
-1077 IKDSSE
+1077 VKDSSE

-1105 IDIQGNGWVIFKS
+1105 IDIQGKQGKTLLTFES
-1118 GTVKN
+1118 GIVKN
-1123 GSGAGGTK
+1123 DSGNREGK

-1140 DSVKNYPGLVIN
+1140 DSVAKYPGLTIK
-1152 GGTFTQDNFIVI
+1152 GGTFTQDNFIAI
-1164 KVDRGHLT
+1164 KVER
-1172 LNGGTLNSANTY
+1172 GTLYLNDGEVNSANRY
-1184 AVENWF
+1184 AIENWH
-1190 NATIKGGTVNGAV
+1190 NAIIRGGTVNGTVAA
-1203 SSWTYSAGSNS
+1203 WTYSGGSNS

-1301 DGTYGVQQQQQV
+1301 DGTYGVQQQQV

-1351 SGNKSFAID
+1351 SGNKSFAIN

-1389 KNGTVASNSMV
+1389 QNGTVASNSMV

-1421 FEGVTMT
+1421 FENVTMT

-1536 TGGKFTAKAGNK
+1536 TGGKFTAKTGNE

-1562 FTAAEKVAVS
+1562 FTANK
-1572 GGTFSSAV
+1572 
-1580 PEGLCA
+1580 
-1586 TGYIPVANG
+1586 
-1595 DGTYGVEL
+1595 
-1603 SNYVVVGGIKGFE
+1603 
-1616 NTKFASFADAYDA
+1616 
-1629 IKPVLETIC
+1629 
-1638 EKDALGQ
+1638 
-1645 GTPANAAAFDAV
+1645 
-1657 FTDVK
+1657 
-1662 DGRATLTYT
+1662 
-1671 ITGNVTY
+1671 
-1678 DETGYAN
+1678 
-1685 LLTMGRRSSHYLTN
+1685 
-1699 ERHLINFKFVGAE
+1699 
-1712 ADRGATLTVNSN
+1712 TV
-1724 ITLPYEWWGEK
+1724 
-1735 ITTAISFENLT
+1735 
-1746 ITGSASN
+1746 
-1753 GLYTYQHYFE
+1753 
-1763 GIDFKV
+1763 
-1769 NNCTLKGIKIYNCAN
+1769 
-1784 VGGSYTITNSTL
+1784 
-1796 DGTGAP
+1796 
-1802 AGAYA
+1802 
-1807 IHLQGNET
+1807 
-1815 APLNITISGN
+1815 
-1825 QISGYDRGINIDQN
+1825 
-1839 TAVATIS
+1839 
-1846 GNTIGINDVNR
+1846 
-1857 SCIQL
+1857 
-1862 TRLASTEVKDNTL
+1862 
-1875 NLNGGN
+1875 
-1881 AFTLHKNL
+1881 
-1889 AAGSKINIAGNTVD
+1889 
-1903 GNGYLIYDD
+1903 
-1912 TKNAI
+1912 
-1917 DLTYTNNTI
+1917 
-1926 TGNVDTTKGVYDGKT
+1926 
-1941 HALTDGVDV
+1941 
-1950 VINGVKAAQIGDVK
+1950 
-1964 YETLQAAIDAAN
+1964 
-1976 NGETVTLLADATEDV
+1976 
-1991 TIDKN
+1991 
-1996 ITLDLGGKTLT
+1996 
-2007 NTGAGK
+2007 
-2013 ATVTIAKGATA
+2013 
-2024 TVQNGSI
+2024 
-2031 IGGTSYYN
+2031 
-2039 IQNNGIATFTGVT
+2039 
-2052 ATAGNTG
+2052 
-2059 SSMIDNWGTLTIES
+2059 
-2073 GTYEGGLNVVKSEEG
+2073 
-2088 STLTINGGKFTRDW
+2088 
-2102 APKYG
+2102 
-2107 VTGTILVYGTTTI
+2107 
-2120 KDGTFID
+2120 
-2127 KSTSNNARVV
+2127 
-2137 VTGVVEGYTSI
+2137 
-2148 TYVKGGSFTR
+2148 
-2158 TGSGNIFHGLGK
+2158 
-2170 ATSDN
+2170 
-2175 FEVSGGTFNKSISD
+2175 
-2189 GYCADGFIP
+2189 
-2198 TKNADGTY
+2198 
-2206 GVKEGKYVAQV
+2206 
-2217 GKYNKYESLA
+2217 
-2227 EAISHSSRSTIK
+2227 
-2239 LLANVT
+2239 
-2245 ENVTIPA
+2245 
-2252 GKTITLDLNGFTLN
+2252 
-2266 GGTGTAN
+2266 
-2273 AALYNLGTITIR
+2273 
-2285 DSSAAQTGTIKRDDA
+2285 
-2300 GIEGET
+2300 
-2306 SYYVIRNQGTM
+2306 
-2317 TIESGIVINNSGYRK
+2317 
-2332 VNSTGSMVGSSL
+2332 
-2344 ICNGDCDEG
+2344 
-2353 GTLTIK
+2353 
-2359 GGTFT
+2359 
-2364 QNNFIAIKNGVLGV
+2364 
-2378 LKVTGGTITSNHS
+2378 
-2391 AIQNWFEADITG
+2391 
-2403 GKITGQ
+2403 
-2409 LWTDAWEEGKS
+2409 
-2420 VGKTTIGGDA
+2420 
-2430 TFAGEIVMDITGSV
+2430 
-2444 APTLAINGGN
+2444 
-2454 LNVTR
+2454 
-2459 WRITNAAANAGAKPA
+2459 A

-2524 AINAAKGNSTVRLL
+2524 AIDAAKGNSTVRLL
-2538 ANVTLT
+2538 ADVTLT

-2579 QSTGGVGTIESTGNV
+2579 QDTYKTGTIESTGNV

-2670 TDGYIACGIYAPWND
+2670 TEGYIACGIYAPWND

-2697 NGAGIVARA
+2697 DGAGIVARA

-2735 AALVFDKAA
+2735 AALVFDRAA
-2744 KYPALTESSQI
+2744 NYPALTEDSKI
-2755 LVSGGSFSTDPAVNG
+2755 LVSGGSFSTDPAANG
-2770 ATLADGYVATQTDGM
+2770 ATLADGYVANTDESGM
-2785 YKVAKADPTAE
+2785 YKVAKANPVAE

-2834 VDGDNP
+2834 VNGDNP

-2880 NGAAMAVWVRSP
+2880 NGAAMAVWVRSSL
-2892 IAKVTLEGGTYTQ
+2892 AKVTLEGGTYTQ

-2926 VKGGTYKGATP
+2926 VKGGTYEGATP
-2937 DWTLNCYDEHYQSK
+2937 DWTLNCKDDYYQSK

-2980 PAGYVSTKGADG
+2980 PAGYVSRMDEDG
-2992 NYTVEEYKPVEVWT
+2992 SYTV
-3006 GYSGAKVASY
+3006 
-3016 ATVAEAAEK
+3016 
-3025 LDGNKWIVIGKDY
+3025 
-3038 TLTEDFTIGGE
+3038 
-3049 NLDNLYLDVAEGATL
+3049 
-3064 TVAEGVTLTVAANAK
+3064 
-3079 RLGVRDGATLVN
+3079 
-3091 KGTIVVC
+3091 
-3098 GSSTSNG
+3098 
-3105 FAMLYGTFTGN
+3105 
-3116 ELTVPEGCF
+3116 VPE
-3125 LDNNG
+3125 
-3130 KNFFATANENAV
+3130 
-3142 YEITF
+3142 
-3147 GDGTV
+3147 
-3152 KKTADSTNIKG
+3152 
-3163 GNVKQIK
+3163 
-3170 LLKDVTNGGWTLDS
+3170 
-3184 SSVGAEVVLDLNG
+3184 
-3197 HTISYNGANRYY
+3197 
-3209 ATLNVYTKVTIKN
+3209 
-3222 GTVKYEGSKR
+3222 
-3232 GAIDLVG
+3232 
-3239 QGDLTIER
+3239 
-3247 DVTIDGGDGFA
+3247 
-3258 IFTSGTSKLTVNGK
+3258 
-3272 VTANGNYAIA
+3272 
-3282 GNGSKDAGGYI
+3282 
-3293 DSCDIIVN
+3293 
-3301 GGAVIS
+3301 
-3307 ASKGIAIYHPEKG
+3307 
-3320 TVTINGGTITG
+3320 
-3331 HTGIEMCAGQL
+3331 
-3342 VVNGGSITSNGDN
+3342 
-3355 MDATGSQNAI
+3355 
-3365 LDGAAISI
+3365 
-3373 INRNYPGGVPTA
+3373 
-3385 VIKGGTFA
+3385 
-3393 ANGKDAQ
+3393 
-3400 TVKAYDYTGDK
+3400 
-3411 VAEWTAAGDN
+3411 
-3421 VNISGG
+3421 
-3427 TFSSIP
+3427 
-3433 TNMGVL
+3433 
-3439 CADGYKTVYDA
+3439 
-3450 YADMYNVVKQ
+3450 
-3460 DAKITVGK
+3460 DAKITVNK
-3468 RLSIGNDLTI
+3468 SLTLGNTLTM
-3478 TYLVSMTDCTNPWVK
+3478 TYKVLLPEGYTSEKMV
-3493 FQFYNDDI
+3493 FEFYNDDI
-3501 KGYTTVEVKNY
+3501 KGYDTVEVLNGNY
-3512 GTDTVTGP
+3512 NNTT
-3520 DGKPMDVFT
+3520 KRYEFA
-3529 FDFTGINPQRMT
+3529 FTGINPQRMN
-3541 DTLKATVYA
+3541 DTLKAKMYA
-3550 KDANGNV
+3550 KDANGNEV
-3557 VEYQVD
+3557 IYSVD
-3563 DYSVAQYCSNKLA
+3563 DYSVAMYCNALLSSEANKDG
-3576 KLGQN
+3576 KYT
-3581 DPLRKLIGNLVAY
+3581 KLIASLVAY
-3594 GAAAQVYQNYR
+3594 GTASQKYMNYR
-3605 TDNLVSTVV
+3605 TDTLVSSIVDA
-3614 SGAVSTDYTDRLSSV
+3614 GAADDYTAQLAAVQAVNNRIPGTGV
-3629 TQYTEKVLGTA
+3629 T
-3640 GVNIKGKTLVLSNT
+3640 IKAKSLVLTNAFAIRVKFVLDSN
-3654 FAVRVYFTV
+3654 VSIDDVYFTV
-3663 NKGVDIANVS
+3663 NSDSTQYKEFKQSTLSDG
-3673 FNVTANGKTDTVNS
+3673 TVC
-3687 FEKDEKLGYYYF
+3687 YYF
-3699 DYANLNA
+3699 DYTGLNA
-3706 TQLDSEVK
+3706 SELDDA
-3714 FESFVNETGVG
+3714 FTFTAHTGTGTG
-3725 DMVTYSVNTYL
+3725 DALTYNANTYL
-3736 AKKMPNYDKSS
+3736 NGM
-3747 NAYKLMAEL
+3747 YKVLTDRGDTTSALYEIVTAL
-3756 FNYGCACTEYAS
+3756 FNYGWTCDHF
-3768 K
+3768 

>member
-22 SLLPTTVYATGG
+22 SLLPTTVYATGD
-34 TGETSDVI
+34 TGETKNAI

-52 TVGGTTGNPELTGE
+52 TVGGTTSDPEATSE
-66 DEGGGAAN
+66 DEGGGGAN

-90 YESLDEAITA
+90 YETLDAAIAA
-100 VADGQTIVVNA
+100 VADGETIVVNA
-111 GEYTLNGSLNYT
+111 GEYKLNGSLSYA
-123 GKAFTIAAADGADVS
+123 GKAFTIEAAEGAKVS

-160 YKTNGNYIGLQHT
+160 YKTNGNYIGLQHA
-173 DTLVYNNCTING
+173 DTLVYNDCTING
-185 MVFLYAVNETFNGC
+185 MVFLYAVNETFNSC
-199 TFNQTSAGAYNV
+199 TFEQTSAGAYNV

-234 VYNEGANHKTDLTVT
+234 VYNEGAIDKTDLTVENT
-249 KTSFNASAPVTGK
+249 EFNASAPAEGK

-272 AGGATITVDEQT
+272 EGGATITVDNT
-284 TAAGFD
+284 TATGFA
-290 NGSNSGNSLWN
+290 NGSNSGNALWN
-301 DKMQTADT
+301 DKKQTADT

-319 ETVFEPKATA
+319 ETVFAPKATVVKPV
-329 SAVATTKDG
+329 SVNGTSY
-338 REYATL
+338 ETL
-344 TEALAAVTESN
+344 EDAID
-355 PLTSVTEEA
+355 
-364 WPAATP
+364 AATP
-370 VYYNGSFYATI
+370 DANGV
-381 GELLYDAQQKTGA
+381 
-394 ITPENAPDTA
+394 ITYE
-404 VIYCRPGTTI
+404 IS
-414 PTGKASHPSFVT
+414 GK
-426 STTIYG
+426 
-432 NGATLS
+432 
-438 GVTEW
+438 
-443 DVENYYTL
+443 
-451 TKDITINLYSL
+451 
-462 NGGASVWG
+462 
-470 TRRSDYAVTVNMV
+470 
-483 DCKDAHEVLFNYGSG
+483 
-498 NGRVDVTVKDSTF
+498 VDVTATGWVQVAKAGLTGLTAVKFVGTTDNAAIYVTKEDAVLADQVYGNVDVSF
-511 LKSGGAAH
+511 SG
-519 GWPVSINCLGSLLV
+519 LTLV
-533 DGCTFDGVTTG
+533 KENPTYLNDYAEFTQYFAMEIRATVKTG
-544 VVVNVKQPSENG
+544 VVTYTDCKFPEGVINNTYGKTVFTGCEFSNDDSRYNLWVKEGEVELNNG
-556 KMAVTVKN
+556 
-564 STFNNVTGQDSNKG
+564 
-578 ALRVTGQQACDI
+578 
-590 DLTIENVAFTGT
+590 AFTGT
-602 HADPEDITIGNVKS
+602 RGVKLYNTGNAKATITIKDTTFDGLTGKAAIVVSQPAPADVTLENVTARNCTVGLIQKDTATDATIIKANGES
-616 EENLGKVSYNIS
+616 IS
-628 GTDASMTTH
+628 GTFNITNAGNAKNEFNISAGTFTSQVSNDYCADGFEV
-637 KAGATEAAKETLVS
+637 KANDN
-651 GTTYTG
+651 GTYG
-657 TNAATAA
+657 VVEAATAV
-664 GDGTEANPYTLE
+664 GDGTEANPYTLA
-676 QLGTMTRQAY
+676 QLGAMTRSEYVA
-686 IEAQNRLNGIMYV
+686 AQERLNGTMYV

-760 GVTGYTSIDK
+760 GVTGYTSIDH

-779 PAYTNVTFKGIT
+779 PAYTNVTFKGTT
-791 FNNVMSFNYQLYTS
+791 FKNVMSFNYQLYTS

-835 NKCVFENYTNT
+835 NGCEFTDFTNT
-846 TDANSSNPTWIRP
+846 SSANNSNPTWIRP
-859 AYGNWTQGDNEGQGS
+859 AYGNWTQGDNEGQGN
-874 DFKSLTTINFT
+874 DFRSLTTINFT
-885 DNKVTSTRPVKFEY
+885 DNTVTSTRPVKFEY
-899 ISQWNITST
+899 ISQWDITST

-916 DISRQAGDTTI
+916 DISKQDGDTTI

-947 ENNTKSANTAAL
+947 ENNTKSENTAAL

-977 LAGEPVELTDALK
+977 LAGDPVELTDALK

-995 AETDKI
+995 ATTDKI

-1015 QYGSLQAAIDA
+1015 QYSSLQEAIDA
-1026 ASRNAT
+1026 AANNGDT
-1032 VTMLADTK
+1032 VKLLANVD
-1040 ENVTISKALTL
+1040 ENVKIAAGKELTL
-1051 DLNGFT
+1051 DLNGCI
-1057 LNGGTEKGKPAL
+1057 LNGGTGTDKAAL
-1069 TITARIVT
+1069 YNLGTITIR
-1077 IKDSSE
+1077 DSSE
-1083 AQTGTIMREDTAENS
+1083 DKAGTIKRDDNGTVGETS
-1098 GVSSHYV
+1098 YYV
-1105 IDIQGNGWVIFKS
+1105 IRNQGTMTIES
-1118 GTVKN
+1118 GTVINNSGYKKANSTGSMVGSSLICN
-1123 GSGAGGTK
+1123 GDCDGGSTLTIK
-1131 GASLVRVGD
+1131 
-1140 DSVKNYPGLVIN
+1140 
-1152 GGTFTQDNFIVI
+1152 GGTFTQNNFIAI
-1164 KVDRGHLT
+1164 KNGALGVLHVTGGTITSGHSAIQNWFKADITGGKITGQLWTDAWKEGESVGQTTIGGDAKFTGEIVMDIYGSVAPT
-1172 LNGGTLNSANTY
+1172 LAINGGNLNVTKWRITSA
-1184 AVENWF
+1184 AA
-1190 NATIKGGTVNGAV
+1190 NAGAKP
-1203 SSWTYSAGSNS
+1203 A
-1214 TLTISGG
+1214 
-1221 TVNGDVT
+1221 
-1228 SVNYGDADKVAKVE
+1228 
-1242 ITDGTVNG
+1242 
-1250 QLDTRSYDP
+1250 
-1259 NTGEL
+1259 
-1264 TSIDDAAKATIKVS
+1264 VS
-1278 GGTFSSAVPAE
+1278 GGTFSSEVPAE

-1301 DGTYGVQQQQQV
+1301 DGTYGV
-1313 LAKIGDTA
+1313 K
-1321 YYTMDAAFH
+1321 
-1330 AVQAGETIVMQRD
+1330 
-1343 YTTGAEQY
+1343 
-1351 SGNKSFAID
+1351 
-1360 LNGKTWTYTGTNTN
+1360 
-1374 HAAFEINYPDVTLTV
+1374 
-1389 KNGTVASNSMV
+1389 
-1400 GLIPSAMGVGGTITY
+1400 
-1415 DNAGLV
+1415 
-1421 FEGVTMT
+1421 
-1428 AKGHSGIETNGNN
+1428 
-1441 TNDAVT
+1441 
-1447 LKNST
+1447 
-1452 LNVPDGFGIYFP
+1452 
-1464 SSGTLTI
+1464 
-1471 DNSTINAKTM
+1471 
-1481 GVQVCAGSL
+1481 
-1490 SINAG
+1490 
-1495 SAITVTGDA
+1495 
-1504 VPKTENDGAI
+1504 
-1514 QDGAAISIVNRTG
+1514 
-1527 YKGLGDVTV
+1527 
-1536 TGGKFTAKAGNK
+1536 
-1548 AIKAYDWANNTETE
+1548 
-1562 FTAAEKVAVS
+1562 
-1572 GGTFSSAV
+1572 
-1580 PEGLCA
+1580 
-1586 TGYIPVANG
+1586 
-1595 DGTYGVEL
+1595 
-1603 SNYVVVGGIKGFE
+1603 
-1616 NTKFASFADAYDA
+1616 
-1629 IKPVLETIC
+1629 
-1638 EKDALGQ
+1638 
-1645 GTPANAAAFDAV
+1645 
-1657 FTDVK
+1657 
-1662 DGRATLTYT
+1662 
-1671 ITGNVTY
+1671 
-1678 DETGYAN
+1678 
-1685 LLTMGRRSSHYLTN
+1685 
-1699 ERHLINFKFVGAE
+1699 
-1712 ADRGATLTVNSN
+1712 
-1724 ITLPYEWWGEK
+1724 
-1735 ITTAISFENLT
+1735 
-1746 ITGSASN
+1746 
-1753 GLYTYQHYFE
+1753 
-1763 GIDFKV
+1763 
-1769 NNCTLKGIKIYNCAN
+1769 
-1784 VGGSYTITNSTL
+1784 
-1796 DGTGAP
+1796 
-1802 AGAYA
+1802 AGAY
-1807 IHLQGNET
+1807 
-1815 APLNITISGN
+1815 
-1825 QISGYDRGINIDQN
+1825 
-1839 TAVATIS
+1839 V
-1846 GNTIGINDVNR
+1846 
-1857 SCIQL
+1857 
-1862 TRLASTEVKDNTL
+1862 
-1875 NLNGGN
+1875 
-1881 AFTLHKNL
+1881 
-1889 AAGSKINIAGNTVD
+1889 
-1903 GNGYLIYDD
+1903 
-1912 TKNAI
+1912 
-1917 DLTYTNNTI
+1917 
-1926 TGNVDTTKGVYDGKT
+1926 
-1941 HALTDGVDV
+1941 
-1950 VINGVKAAQIGDVK
+1950 AQIGDVK
-1964 YETLQAAIDAAN
+1964 YETLKDAINAAKA
-1976 NGETVTLLADATEDV
+1976 GETVTLLADTTEDV
-1991 TIDKN
+1991 TINKD

-2007 NTGAGK
+2007 NTGSGK
-2013 ATVTIAKGATA
+2013 ATISVKDSAVVTVK
-2024 TVQNGSI
+2024 NGFVM
-2031 IGGTSYYN
+2031 GGTKYYN
-2039 IQNNGIATFTGVT
+2039 IEVTKDSNANLTLMDVT
-2052 ATAGNTG
+2052 ATAGNTDA
-2059 SSMIDNWGTLTIES
+2059 SMIDNWGTLTIES

-2088 STLTINGGKFTRDW
+2088 STLTINGGKFTGTY
-2102 APKYG
+2102 APSGSAYNG
-2107 VTGTILVYGTTTI
+2107 VILSAGTTTI
-2120 KDGTFID
+2120 NDGEFIQ
-2127 KSTSNNARVV
+2127 SVTTPNWRYPQVV
-2137 VTGVVEGYTSI
+2137 LVMQETGYTSLV
-2148 TYVKGGSFTR
+2148 TVNGGTFTNNY
-2158 TGSGNIFHGLGK
+2158 GSSTAKIFHPGK
-2170 ATSDN
+2170 GATSDN
-2175 FEVSGGTFNKSISD
+2175 LAVKGGTFNKSVPDSYFED
-2189 GYCADGFIP
+2189 GYFAK
-2198 TKNADGTY
+2198 KNGSVYETVGPFDAKIGTTGY
-2206 GVKEGKYVAQV
+2206 AT
-2217 GKYNKYESLA
+2217 L
-2227 EAISHSSRSTIK
+2227 EAAFAAAKSGS
-2239 LLANVT
+2239 
-2245 ENVTIPA
+2245 
-2252 GKTITLDLNGFTLN
+2252 TITLLRDCESGRINLEDKSVTVNLNGKVLTSTAAYGVMFCAKN
-2266 GGTGTAN
+2266 GN
-2273 AALYNLGTITIR
+2273 TITVK
-2285 DSSAAQTGTIKRDDA
+2285 GTTA
-2300 GIEGET
+2300 G
-2306 SYYVIRNQGTM
+2306 SKLVGTLM
-2317 TIESGIVINNSGYRK
+2317 VTEKTDGHIVINGGIYESAQYCPIYINGAVSTD
-2332 VNSTGSMVGSSL
+2332 NSTLTVKNATITALPGDSDQD
-2344 ICNGDCDEG
+2344 NGVAVYLAGYSTSTFTNTTITAPVTGLEIRAG
-2353 GTLTIK
+2353 KLTLTDC
-2359 GGTFT
+2359 T
-2364 QNNFIAIKNGVLGV
+2364 
-2378 LKVTGGTITSNHS
+2378 VTGGSGEVVTNANGNGTTVTNAAV
-2391 AIQNWFEADITG
+2391 AISQHTTKKNIDVTITG
-2403 GKITGQ
+2403 GTYTAKAAVYQTNVQG
-2409 LWTDAWEEGKS
+2409 
-2420 VGKTTIGGDA
+2420 
-2430 TFAGEIVMDITGSV
+2430 TGSENVKVSIKSGMFKGAVSAETNNTV
-2444 APTLAINGGN
+2444 AI
-2454 LNVTR
+2454 
-2459 WRITNAAANAGAKPA
+2459 
-2474 VSGGTFSSAVK
+2474 SGGTFSSAVK

-2495 KDNGDG
+2495 TANADG

-2514 DNVKYETLQA
+2514 DNVKYETLQE
-2524 AINAAKGNSTVRLL
+2524 AINAAKGGSTVRLL

-2544 ETAVFPAGKTVHL
+2544 EAAVFPAGKTVHL

-2579 QSTGGVGTIESTGNV
+2579 QDTNKTGIIESTGNV

-2647 GSQRD
+2647 GSKRD

-2670 TDGYIACGIYAPWND
+2670 TEGYIACGIYAPWND

-2744 KYPALTESSQI
+2744 NYPALTESSQI
-2755 LVSGGSFSTDPAVNG
+2755 LVSGGSFSTDPAANG
-2770 ATLADGYVATQTDGM
+2770 AKLADGYVATPNADGV
-2785 YKVAKADPTAE
+2785 YKVAKANPVAAIGD
-2796 INGVKYDTLQA
+2796 VKYDTLQA
-2807 AINAAQ
+2807 AITAAQ
-2813 ATKGGATITLLK
+2813 DTKDGATITLLTD
-2825 NINTESYYM
+2825 INTSSYYE
-2834 VDGDNP
+2834 VKGENP
-2840 VTIDLAGYNITGSGI
+2840 VTIDLAGHNITGSGI

-2860 VTAKGD
+2860 VTVKGD
-2866 LTIKGKGTVTAVED
+2866 LTIKGEGTVTAVED
-2880 NGAAMAVWVRSP
+2880 NKAAMAVWVRSSF
-2892 IAKVTLEGGTYTQ
+2892 AKVTLEGGTYTQ
-2905 QITNTADPHFD
+2905 QISNTTDPHFD

-2926 VKGGTYKGATP
+2926 VKGGTYKGVTP
-2937 DWTLNCYDEHYQSK
+2937 DWTLNCKDEYYQSK

-2958 GGTFVGFDP
+2958 GGTFANFDP
-2967 ANNKAEGENTNFV
+2967 ANNKAEGEGTSFV
-2980 PAGYVSTKGADG
+2980 PTGYVSTKGADG
-2992 NYTVEEYKPVEVWT
+2992 YTVEQYLPVEVWT

-3016 ATVAEAAEK
+3016 ATVAEAAEN
-3025 LDGNKWIVIGKDY
+3025 LGENKWIVIGKDY
-3038 TLTEDFTIGGE
+3038 TLAEDFTIGGE

-3130 KNFFATANENAV
+3130 KNFFATENENAV

-3301 GGAVIS
+3301 ES
-3307 ASKGIAIYHPEKG
+3307 ASITAPKGIAIYHPEKG

-3421 VNISGG
+3421 VNITGG
-3427 TFSSIP
+3427 SFSSIP

-3478 TYLVSMTDCTNPWVK
+3478 TYLVSLTDCTNPWVK

-3576 KLGQN
+3576 KLGQ
-3581 DPLRKLIGNLVAY
+3581 DDSLRKLIGNLVAY

-3629 TQYTEKVLGTA
+3629 TQYTGKVTGAA
-3640 GVNIKGKTLVLSNT
+3640 GVTIKGKTLVLSNA

-3663 NKGVDIANVS
+3663 NEGVDIANVS